1 LKEAILAALDRVGGV
16 DYLARLAVENSS
28 AFSSLLGKVL
38 PSTLDVSDSSGG
50 NATIRFER
58 VIVQAEP
65 RQLEHRPAASH
76 TLPRGDVIDA
86 EPSDSKDLD

>member
-1 LKEAILAALDRVGGV
+1 MTSGYEIRSTPSQEGRKGGPPTPG
-16 DYLARLAVENSS
+16 L
-28 AFSSLLGKVL
+28 
-38 PSTLDVSDSSGG
+38 
-50 NATIRFER
+50 ER